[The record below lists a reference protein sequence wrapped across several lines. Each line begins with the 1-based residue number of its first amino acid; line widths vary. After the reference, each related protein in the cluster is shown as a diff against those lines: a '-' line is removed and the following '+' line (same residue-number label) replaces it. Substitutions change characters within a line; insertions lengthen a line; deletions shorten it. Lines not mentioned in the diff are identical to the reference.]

1 MSADFQSQFP
11 SPDPAFE
18 IYPDPNP
25 VDSRHSQTYSDTT
38 AAQNLSDLQLRAIEL
53 IIQGHNDT
61 QTARI
66 LSINP
71 KTLWRWKNLDEDYR
85 QALAEAR
92 HQFHATVTD
101 RYENIVFKA
110 TAILLKFLD
119 DPANSSRMKAAQ
131 ILLNIAQ
138 PLQTRANS
146 QAPTRQSPGR
156 PLARTHV
163 GVEGRLTRDI

>member
-1 MSADFQSQFP
+1 MSADFQSQSP
-11 SPDPAFE
+11 SPDPASDF
-18 IYPDPNP
+18 YPDTNP
-25 VDSRHSQTYSDTT
+25 ADSRHFQTYSDIS
-38 AAQNLSDLQLRAIEL
+38 APQNLSDIQLRAIEL
-53 IIQGHNDT
+53 IIQGHTDT

-119 DPANSSRMKAAQ
+119 DPADSSRMKAAP
-131 ILLNIAQ
+131 ILLNIASRYK
-138 PLQTRANS
+138 PA
-146 QAPTRQSPGR
+146 
-156 PLARTHV
+156 PLAKRPPANPPEDHWPEPVLEPKV
-163 GVEGRLTRDI
+163 G